1 MKGYKSIIVFFTS
14 FIFFI
19 IVTIYI
25 GNAKSENSTT
35 EPELSDV
42 YLKLS
47 ELIDNTKNDIG
58 QSMSAIKSGDDTT
71 ALNILKNVTFNLEE
85 LSNGLDVLIN
95 EP

>member
-14 FIFFI
+14 FIFFM
-19 IVTIYI
+19 IVTMYI
-25 GNAKSENSTT
+25 GNARSENSTT
-35 EPELSDV
+35 EAELSDV
-42 YLKLS
+42 YLKLL